1 MPYISIVKEMDLK
14 TNRKIKTGLAI
25 IAIVCIAGAVVLS
38 GIREKET
45 SEIGMFSWH
54 DEEIMGDKLG
64 RTADILKS
72 LNVTQ
77 IYQHFDMERSMD
89 MRKAFWETM
98 KSCDMRVYYLCGT
111 PEWAYPE
118 LLYQL
123 AEQVETAYALK
134 LESDNL
140 LKGIVF
146 DIEPYT
152 LEEWEESRD
161 LPEAFCKNMSAAYRM
176 AKGYDLEVILC
187 IPNFF
192 DNRQDD
198 LLEDLMQCCDKAAVM
213 NYTGKDSLSR
223 IQGEAILA
231 KQYEKKLMNI
241 SEIEE
246 NGSEEARRQ
255 IQDIQEMWKEMG
267 RKTMNE
273 VMRNERKFLLSLD
286 EFYKLSGY
294 FSRFL
299 IPDEHNGW
307 DGYTVRSLYFDTPEE
322 RDYFEKEDGI
332 EIRRKIRLRVYNPS
346 DDFAALE
353 MKQKQG
359 TNQLK
364 RSLRIHRKDA
374 ERLIQG
380 DYRILLHYP
389 EDFAAECYG
398 IMEMFAY
405 RPKSVIEYR
414 RKAFVAKENRI
425 RLTFDHHI
433 AACETNFNIFSHNL
447 ALNPVWEPYLVV
459 FEVKYNGFLLSYI
472 RDAINYC
479 EKSELSVSKYCVG
492 RSTSLHYVY

>member
-1 MPYISIVKEMDLK
+1 
-14 TNRKIKTGLAI
+14 
-25 IAIVCIAGAVVLS
+25 
-38 GIREKET
+38 
-45 SEIGMFSWH
+45 
-54 DEEIMGDKLG
+54 
-64 RTADILKS
+64 
-72 LNVTQ
+72 
-77 IYQHFDMERSMD
+77 
-89 MRKAFWETM
+89 
-98 KSCDMRVYYLCGT
+98 
-111 PEWAYPE
+111 
-118 LLYQL
+118 
-123 AEQVETAYALK
+123 
-134 LESDNL
+134 
-140 LKGIVF
+140 
-146 DIEPYT
+146 
-152 LEEWEESRD
+152 
-161 LPEAFCKNMSAAYRM
+161 
-176 AKGYDLEVILC
+176 
-187 IPNFF
+187 
-192 DNRQDD
+192 
-198 LLEDLMQCCDKAAVM
+198 
-213 NYTGKDSLSR
+213 
-223 IQGEAILA
+223 
-231 KQYEKKLMNI
+231 
-241 SEIEE
+241 
-246 NGSEEARRQ
+246 
-255 IQDIQEMWKEMG
+255 
-267 RKTMNE
+267 MNE

-364 RSLRIHRKDA
+364 RSLRIQRKDA